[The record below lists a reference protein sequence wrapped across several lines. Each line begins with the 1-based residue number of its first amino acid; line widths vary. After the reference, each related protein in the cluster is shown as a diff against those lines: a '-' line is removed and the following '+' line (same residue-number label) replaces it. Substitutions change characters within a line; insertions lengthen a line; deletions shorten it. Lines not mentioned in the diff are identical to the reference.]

1 MQISPYKPDVDLFQ
15 TPYFFFSNS
24 RDSEILYVSPSVQDV
39 LGYSPC
45 EMVGR
50 NYTEFFDSEVT
61 SNQVRLPSQRRPAKQ
76 TSRTSL
82 RAVAARDGSTKV
94 LKIQSYGK
102 VDESGR
108 IVVDHTIA
116 QDISGEFEART
127 HINERLEKLL
137 SVEAALSEREA
148 NTLKSVIAGIPNKAI
163 AKQFSITE
171 RAVEMIRSRLM
182 KKFEVGTSAEL
193 IALAS
198 ELETLRGVLQF
209 NE

>member
-1 MQISPYKPDVDLFQ
+1 V
-15 TPYFFFSNS
+15 
-24 RDSEILYVSPSVQDV
+24 
-39 LGYSPC
+39 
-45 EMVGR
+45 
-50 NYTEFFDSEVT
+50 
-61 SNQVRLPSQRRPAKQ
+61 
-76 TSRTSL
+76 
-82 RAVAARDGSTKV
+82 VAARDGSTKV

-148 NTLKSVIAGIPNKAI
+148 SALKSVIAGKPNKAI

-182 KKFEVGTSAEL
+182 KKFDVGTSAEL

-209 NE
+209 ND